1 MSHEKKQVNFKKHQI
16 LEYEKESLLFLE
28 DLLADIPKN
37 IKKLEARKNHFAQ
50 AHNIPTLKNRELIVA
65 AQKNNINL
73 PDKLMAVIQKRV
85 VRTISGVSPI
95 GMLTKPFEC
104 PGKCTYCPTEDRM
117 PKSYMK
123 NQPAAARALR
133 NNFDPFD
140 QVKNRIIALTESGH
154 PASKIEII
162 VMGGTWSFLPKTY
175 QNWYYCYVLKGF
187 LRW

>member
-1 MSHEKKQVNFKKHQI
+1 MSNNKKIVNFNKHQV

-28 DLLADIPKN
+28 ELLSDIPKN

-65 AQKNNINL
+65 AQKNNIVI
-73 PDKLMAVIQKRV
+73 PDALLAVIQKRA
-85 VRTISGVSPI
+85 VRTVSGVSPI
-95 GMLTKPFEC
+95 GMLTKPFDC

-133 NNFDPFD
+133 NNFDPFGD
-140 QVKNRIIALTESGH
+140 SILKCPCCVPLPDIFIENEVIILSVY
-154 PASKIEII
+154 SLI
-162 VMGGTWSFLPKTY
+162 FLVYSLNT
-175 QNWYYCYVLKGF
+175 LSSD
-187 LRW
+187 